1 MNDNKIIDEAV
12 ALMNDGDS
20 VTLPVS
26 GRSMLPFII
35 GGRESVILAPPAG
48 LKRGI
53 VALAWVENRRY
64 VLHRIERI
72 DGDRVTLMGDGNL
85 AGREYCSVADVKAI
99 ATHVVDSKH
108 QRHYLYSHWRKTAST
123 VWWKLLPIRKYL
135 LKFDVSNFKL
145 KN

>member
-12 ALMNDGDS
+12 ALMNEGYS

-35 GGRESVILAPPAG
+35 GGKESVILAPPAG

-53 VALAWVENRRY
+53 VALAWVEDRRY

-72 DGDRVTLMGDGNL
+72 EDDRVTLMGDGNL
-85 AGREYCSVADVKAI
+85 VGREHCRLSDIKAM
-99 ATHVVDSKH
+99 ATHVVDGHKK
-108 QRHYLYSHWRKTAST
+108 RHYLYTRWRKVASEI
-123 VWWKLLPIRKYL
+123 WWMLIPIRRYL
-135 LKFDVSNFKL
+135 IILIRY
-145 KN
+145 